1 MELPISVRV
10 KERFGVATVIPKE
23 TASDV
28 PPPGAGFE
36 TVIRTD
42 RAVARSD
49 AKIAA
54 VNLAGLTNVVTRAL
68 PFQFTMEPWT
78 NPAPFTVSVNPRAP
92 GRATLGTTGLLM
104 NGTGL
109 VCAARRVQNTA
120 KRTVKIIVFPKA
132 RMNAS
137 RSVASQPSVDIG
149 DDQGKSGRTQPEGMR
164 TSACND
170 QCPNCSQAASVL
182 PARRGLPHARNYNS
196 LYGELTICQTHRT
209 KGDK

>member
-10 KERFGVATVIPKE
+10 KESVGVATVIPKE

-68 PFQFTMEPWT
+68 PFQFTTQPWT
-78 NPAPFTVSVNPRAP
+78 NPAPFTVSVNAWPP
-92 GRATLGTTGLLM
+92 GSATLGTSGLLM

-109 VCAARRVQNTA
+109 VCAASRVQNTA
-120 KRTVKIIVFPKA
+120 KMTVRIIAFPKA
-132 RMNAS
+132 RMHTS
-137 RSVASQPSVDIG
+137 RSVV
-149 DDQGKSGRTQPEGMR
+149 
-164 TSACND
+164 N
-170 QCPNCSQAASVL
+170 
-182 PARRGLPHARNYNS
+182 
-196 LYGELTICQTHRT
+196 
-209 KGDK
+209 